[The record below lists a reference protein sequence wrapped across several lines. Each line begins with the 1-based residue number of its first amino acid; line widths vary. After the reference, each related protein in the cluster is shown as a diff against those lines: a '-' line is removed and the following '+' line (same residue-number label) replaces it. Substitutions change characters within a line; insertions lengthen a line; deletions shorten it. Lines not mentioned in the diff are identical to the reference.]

1 MAVFFKNN
9 RIAGLIRT
17 GLTMN
22 VSESTDYWIGR
33 SGNND
38 ACYACAVGM
47 AMIGKMGVFRANI
60 AFIERL
66 RDNGGD
72 EIKTVSELLEI
83 APIVITE
90 ISRLHQMGVSA
101 EEIAEALECEEG
113 EDQFDLFTVSP

>member
-1 MAVFFKNN
+1 MHF
-9 RIAGLIRT
+9 
-17 GLTMN
+17 LTRMFPLAH
-22 VSESTDYWIGR
+22 VDESKLYWLGR
-33 SGNND
+33 DQDGQCS
-38 ACYACAVGM
+38 ACAIGM
-47 AMIGKMGVFRANI
+47 AMIGRMGVFRANV
-60 AFIERL
+60 AFIESL
-66 RDNGGD
+66 RENGGD